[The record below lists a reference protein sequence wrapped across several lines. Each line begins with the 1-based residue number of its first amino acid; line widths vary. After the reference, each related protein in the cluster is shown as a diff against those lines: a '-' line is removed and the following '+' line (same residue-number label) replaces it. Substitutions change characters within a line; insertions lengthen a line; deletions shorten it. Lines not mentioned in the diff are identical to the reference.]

1 MVFNTTRE
9 LKQVCKEYYISTGK
23 FHKSERIHI
32 VSVVSDFTFNY
43 RYKIR
48 VKKCFTK
55 ENGYSLYLN
64 KKVLEDWYT
73 LKLRTEKILKIK
85 SKINRK

>member
-9 LKQVCKEYYISTGK
+9 LKQVCKEYYISIGQ
-23 FHKSERIHI
+23 FHKSDRIQI
-32 VSVVSDFTFNY
+32 VSVVSDFTFDF
-43 RYKIR
+43 RYKLR
-48 VKKCFTK
+48 VRKCFSEGNT
-55 ENGYSLYLN
+55 YSLYLN

-85 SKINRK
+85 SKINQK